1 LREETDRAARDLVE
15 RLPSVVAAAQAELE
29 KMTGSRVE
37 SFRQLV
43 EGANKAEAAMK
54 NKAPSIIELD
64 RLLPYQDKSD
74 REAVDKSAVEYATAN
89 SPSTEEPATDAATPD
104 EQGASIK
111 DMKFRTA
118 VDALGF
124 TAEEIERASNTRIVA
139 LPFQKMMASYNTF
152 LLTQSRAQD
161 LKVMKLGHE
170 ADDAAD
176 VAKNAVLAYLASP
189 VTYPEQIDRKLHA
202 VKNIIDEQEQKVRT
216 RLNSQVGKDK
226 KRKRAEL
233 EAKTDEAGP
242 STGQKQ
248 PNVAK
253 EIEEGNMMR
262 TNTNFL
268 RMRMRMRMRM
278 RLRSAIDVNT
288 KLLISVQ
295 KEMGKQREMLQ
306 KLLDE

>member
-1 LREETDRAARDLVE
+1 MLQLREETDRAARDLVE

-104 EQGASIK
+104 EQGAGIK

-124 TAEEIERASNTRIVA
+124 TAEEIEQASNTRIVS

-176 VAKNAVLAYLASP
+176 VAKNAVLA
-189 VTYPEQIDRKLHA
+189 
-202 VKNIIDEQEQKVRT
+202 
-216 RLNSQVGKDK
+216 
-226 KRKRAEL
+226 
-233 EAKTDEAGP
+233 
-242 STGQKQ
+242 
-248 PNVAK
+248 
-253 EIEEGNMMR
+253 
-262 TNTNFL
+262 
-268 RMRMRMRMRM
+268 
-278 RLRSAIDVNT
+278 
-288 KLLISVQ
+288 
-295 KEMGKQREMLQ
+295 
-306 KLLDE
+306 

>member
-1 LREETDRAARDLVE
+1 
-15 RLPSVVAAAQAELE
+15 
-29 KMTGSRVE
+29 
-37 SFRQLV
+37 
-43 EGANKAEAAMK
+43 
-54 NKAPSIIELD
+54 
-64 RLLPYQDKSD
+64 
-74 REAVDKSAVEYATAN
+74 
-89 SPSTEEPATDAATPD
+89 
-104 EQGASIK
+104 
-111 DMKFRTA
+111 MKFRTA

-176 VAKNAVLAYLASP
+176 VAKNSVLAYLASP

-242 STGQKQ
+242 STGQLQ
-248 PNVAK
+248 IPNPDPGPDSCHAPQAK
-253 EIEEGNMMR
+253 SNQ
-262 TNTNFL
+262 T
-268 RMRMRMRMRM
+268 
-278 RLRSAIDVNT
+278 
-288 KLLISVQ
+288 
-295 KEMGKQREMLQ
+295 
-306 KLLDE
+306 